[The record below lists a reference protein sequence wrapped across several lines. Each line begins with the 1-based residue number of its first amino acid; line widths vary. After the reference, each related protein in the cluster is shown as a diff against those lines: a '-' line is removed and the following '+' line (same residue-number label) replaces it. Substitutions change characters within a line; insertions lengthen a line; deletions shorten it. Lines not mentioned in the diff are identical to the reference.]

1 MPRYTGSRV
10 KGMARLLA
18 LLLVGLTTLA
28 ACSAGTDASQVKAV
42 IEKSNHEQEDAF
54 AARDP
59 GIMEDA
65 FTARAFAYMVRT
77 NELLEQEGAV
87 GIRLSQLEWVDVQVD
102 SSSTAQA
109 TTFETWEQTDQDG
122 NTYSSRDHNV
132 YRLIKI
138 GDSWKIDELTY
149 PDKDQQPSPDST
161 IPTPSPPG
169 P

>member
-10 KGMARLLA
+10 KGVARWLAA
-18 LLLVGLTTLA
+18 LLFGLTALA
-28 ACSAGTDASQVKAV
+28 ACGNGTDVSQVKSI

-59 GIMEDA
+59 GIMSDA

-87 GIRLSQLEWVDVQVD
+87 GIRLTQLEWVDVQVD
-102 SSSTAQA
+102 SADTAEA

-122 NTYSSRDHNV
+122 NTYSSRDRNV
-132 YRLIKI
+132 YRLIKV
-138 GDSWKIDELTY
+138 GDSWKIDELSY
-149 PDKDQQPSPDST
+149 PDKDQQPTPDST